1 MKKETQKEEMN
12 PQNEPYKKE
21 NPHKGHRNRMRER
34 FSQTKGAGMSE
45 HEMLE
50 MLLYYSIPQKN
61 TNPIAHALID
71 RFGSIAGVF
80 EASEDQLL
88 MVDGISQNSVT
99 LIKMIIPLFHEYKK
113 QSKSGKRLKTADEC
127 GRFLCDYYS
136 GIMKE
141 RVTVV
146 CTDASCKVL
155 AFETVCEGDTGSC
168 LMNCR
173 RLVEIVLK
181 YPLTSAVII
190 AHNHPGG
197 LALPSR
203 EDINA
208 TNELIKTMRSMN
220 INIVDHIIVAGDEY
234 VSMAS
239 SVNFKSIFR

>member
-1 MKKETQKEEMN
+1 MKKETQNEEIN
-12 PQNEPYKKE
+12 SQKKSDKKE
-21 NPHKGHRNRMRER
+21 NPHENHRQRMRER
-34 FSQTKGAGMSE
+34 FSRTGGEGMQD

-50 MLLYYSIPQKN
+50 MLLYYSIPRKN
-61 TNPIAHALID
+61 TNEIAHNLIK

-88 MVDGISQNSVT
+88 MVDGISHNSVT
-99 LIKMIIPLFHEYKK
+99 LIKMMIPLFHEYKK
-113 QSKSGKRLKTADEC
+113 QSKSGKRLTTAEEC
-127 GRFLCDYYS
+127 GHFLCDYYS

-141 RVTVV
+141 RVTVR
-146 CTDASCKVL
+146 CIDASCKVL
-155 AFETVCEGDTGSC
+155 AFETVCEGDTGNC
-168 LMNCR
+168 LLNCR

-208 TNELIKTMRSMN
+208 TNEMIKTMRSMN

-239 SVNFKSIFR
+239 SVNFKSVFR